1 MIRCPWCGQSNYA
14 IDSWCSKCSRHLDF
28 TPPARES
35 DPKPSGRRAR
45 MWLVP
50 AAAALGVAIALSLPV
65 ASWLNA
71 AGKTSAQRLPQ
82 TALAPMA
89 PDTSPTPTASPTPQP
104 TPSDQPAP
112 ATSNDQPAPAIPSE
126 QPAPPQPS
134 NPPAL
139 AENTEEAGQVMSA
152 GDPASAVARFY
163 QAITA
168 HDFIAAASL
177 WTPRMQLTYPPA
189 EYINRRF
196 AATQQ
201 VYLQAERTLAN
212 ADGRATVYVDL
223 VEVINGQT
231 RRWVGTWQLVATGS
245 GWLLN
250 RPILRAAN

>member
-28 TPPARES
+28 TPEAREPS
-35 DPKPSGRRAR
+35 PKPSRRRAR
-45 MWLVP
+45 IWLVP
-50 AAAALGVAIALSLPV
+50 AAAAVGVAIALSLPV
-65 ASWLNA
+65 VSWLNA
-71 AGKTSAQRLPQ
+71 AGKGPAERLPQ
-82 TALAPMA
+82 TALAPIA
-89 PDTSPTPTASPTPQP
+89 PDTSPTPTPTPLP

-126 QPAPPQPS
+126 QPAPAQPN

-139 AENTEEAGQVMSA
+139 AENTEEAGQVASA

-168 HDFIAAASL
+168 HDFAAAASL
-177 WTPRMQLTYPPA
+177 WMPRMQSTYPPA

-201 VYLQAERTLAN
+201 IYLQAERTLSN
-212 ADGRATVYVDL
+212 ADGRATVYVDV

-231 RRWVGTWQLVATGS
+231 RRWVGTWQLVDTRS
-245 GWLLN
+245 GWLLS
-250 RPILRAAN
+250 RPNLRAAN